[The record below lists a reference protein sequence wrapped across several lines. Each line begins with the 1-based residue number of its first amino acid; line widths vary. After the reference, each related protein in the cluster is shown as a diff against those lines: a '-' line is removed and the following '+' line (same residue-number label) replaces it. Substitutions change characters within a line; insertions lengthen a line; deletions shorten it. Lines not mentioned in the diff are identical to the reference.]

1 MLSADGSVSPAA
13 AGGAIGLAAAAMLA
27 TRCASGVE
35 EGNPP
40 AETAPTQAGGAPL
53 KGLPPDFDA
62 DAAVSTDV
70 PTEIHAETVPDDRRK
85 TIVVVGLSM
94 VGWRFCEALIQNDT
108 AKEYRARASPV
119 APPCLP
125 AAAPFRPTGSPR
137 TPSSPS
143 AQAS

>member
-1 MLSADGSVSPAA
+1 MLSGDGSVSTAA

-27 TRCASGVE
+27 TRCTSAGVE

-40 AETAPTQAGGAPL
+40 AEGAPL

-62 DAAVSTDV
+62 DAAVSTDA
-70 PTEIHAETVPDDRRK
+70 PTEIHAETVPDDGRK

-119 APPCLP
+119 VPPSLP
-125 AAAPFRPTGSPR
+125 SIASSRPTGSFP
-137 TPSSPS
+137 TPLPS
-143 AQAS
+143 AQVS